1 MSWARFKKVLGR
13 LGASFGC
20 SWVPLGRLPWKSPP
34 FALGIKV
41 FVDAW
46 LVKVVWMHLEG
57 LLNVLGHFGGHF
69 SSLGAPYGLM
79 LPLLGHLLASFL
91 RSWGVLGRLFGP
103 SWAKLSQDDPRW
115 RKKIR
120 FLRLPCGSW
129 TKLGPENREK
139 SMSKA
144 MFFSSVFLTSI
155 FINF

>member
-1 MSWARFKKVLGR
+1 
-13 LGASFGC
+13 
-20 SWVPLGRLPWKSPP
+20 
-34 FALGIKV
+34 
-41 FVDAW
+41 
-46 LVKVVWMHLEG
+46 MHLEG

-115 RKKIR
+115 RKKTR
-120 FLRLPCGSW
+120 FLRLTSGSW

-155 FINF
+155 FINFQWILDSENRRFFGRFFNLKRKRGFCENCSFPIGKP